1 MSYRW
6 VTLAR
11 TRSDPPGRYD
21 AASALPRIYFVSQR
35 ARGIYGGRFRFACFY
50 GAPKTF
56 HDGGIRFRSRF
67 LDRLGALRQ
76 RASKVSGR
84 IIGSNYQNRG
94 NQLSDER
101 FDRGKYGEP

>member
-1 MSYRW
+1 M
-6 VTLAR
+6 AR
-11 TRSDPPGRYD
+11 TRSDPPGGNN

-35 ARGIYGGRFRFACFY
+35 ARGVYGGGFRFAYFY
-50 GAPKTF
+50 GAPQTF
-56 HDGGIRFRSRF
+56 HDGGIRFRLRF
-67 LDRLGALRQ
+67 LGRLGALRQ
-76 RASKVSGR
+76 RPSKVSSR